1 VSIDSII
8 AAFVPSKNHFAILVP
23 RLAALGYEY
32 YASSDDG
39 LGLGAVVPLAPKDVS
54 ALHQVLVSSLG
65 PSRGTSLRNQ

>member
-1 VSIDSII
+1 MESFI

-23 RLAALGYEY
+23 RLVALGYEY

-39 LGLGAVVPLAPKDVS
+39 LKLEAVVPSAPKDVS
-54 ALHQVLVSSLG
+54 ALHQMLASSLG

>member
-1 VSIDSII
+1 MESFI

-23 RLAALGYEY
+23 RLVAQVYEY

-39 LGLGAVVPLAPKDVS
+39 LELGAVVPSAPKDVS
-54 ALHQVLVSSLG
+54 ALHQVLASSLG

>member
-1 VSIDSII
+1 MESFI

-23 RLAALGYEY
+23 RLVALGYEY

-39 LGLGAVVPLAPKDVS
+39 LKLEAVVPSAPKDVS
-54 ALHQVLVSSLG
+54 ALHRVLASSLG